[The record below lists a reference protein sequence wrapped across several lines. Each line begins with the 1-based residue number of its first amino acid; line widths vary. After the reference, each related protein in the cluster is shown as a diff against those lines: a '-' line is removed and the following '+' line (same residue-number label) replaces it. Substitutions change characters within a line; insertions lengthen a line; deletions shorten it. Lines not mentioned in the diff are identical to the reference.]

1 MGFKFRLVNTAIMA
15 TLLSGIMTMFITFI
29 NLGWSDAFFSN
40 FFNAWKIALPAA
52 FVIVLIIGQPVQ
64 NLTRKILEKP
74 Q

>member
-29 NLGWSDAFFSN
+29 NLGWSDTFFSN

-52 FVIVLIIGQPVQ
+52 FIIVLIIGQPVQ
-64 NLTRKILEKP
+64 NLTRKILEKSE
-74 Q
+74 

>member
-1 MGFKFRLVNTAIMA
+1 MA

-29 NLGWSDAFFSN
+29 NLGWSDSFFSN

-52 FVIVLIIGQPVQ
+52 FIIVLIIGQPVQ
-64 NLTRKILEKP
+64 KLTHKILEKT

>member
-40 FFNAWKIALPAA
+40 FLNA
-52 FVIVLIIGQPVQ
+52 
-64 NLTRKILEKP
+64 
-74 Q
+74 

>member
-29 NLGWSDAFFSN
+29 NLGWSDTFFSN

-52 FVIVLIIGQPVQ
+52 FTIVLIIGQPVQ
-64 NLTRKILEKP
+64 KLTHKILAKSE
-74 Q
+74 